1 MAKPVG
7 PLCCLINPTATCRI
21 CHKGM
26 CTTHRNP
33 EQFSV
38 CKKNRCLI
46 LARREDEIEKYKQDA
61 EWEQRMRERAKELG
75 QPYPKPDT
83 SSNGYRLLKKI
94 ENKRKK

>member
-1 MAKPVG
+1 MSKPTS

-21 CHKGM
+21 CKRSM

-33 EQFSV
+33 EQFNV

-46 LARREDEIEKYKQDA
+46 LARRQYEIEEYRRNA
-61 EWEQRMRERAKELG
+61 EMEQRIRERRKEAGL
-75 QPYPKPDT
+75 PYPKPDT

-94 ENKRKK
+94 EAKKRK